1 MTLQELYAQIGGDY
15 DQVLRVL
22 RVEKLV
28 DKHIRKLTKG
38 GVVDALLAAG
48 ETMDPTQLFETA
60 HAVKGVCGNLGLK
73 KLAAA
78 ASEITEEYRPGS
90 TRQFSDAE
98 IREKLGALDALYQQ
112 TKDGITQYEE
122 SNA

>member
-1 MTLQELYAQIGGDY
+1 MTLKELYEQIDGDY
-15 DQVLRVL
+15 DQALRVL
-22 RVEKLV
+22 RVEKLM

-38 GVVDALLAAG
+38 GVVEALLAAG

-73 KLAAA
+73 KLAEA

-90 TRQFSDAE
+90 SRQFSDTE
-98 IREKLGALDALYQQ
+98 ITEKLGRISELYRK
-112 TKDGITQYEE
+112 TTDGITRYEE
-122 SNA
+122 NA